1 MIKKILFPILIT
13 SSLLFADFQEI
24 RIGKIDRYYQ
34 DKINEKQLKDILD
47 EIEEHF
53 ESKLGFDVFDYSS
66 MGKPID
72 IVYVEPSSMEK
83 RINRAI
89 KRFDRKKEKIS
100 EYQNEFESKKN
111 QIDKQTKI
119 YRNLEKEVNDKTN
132 ELNTYINKVNQKRDV
147 NQKEFDEIQIYVKTK
162 KVVIN
167 QKLKEL
173 RKEQRALKRLINSF
187 NNKVH
192 LYNTHIQTYYALAN
206 EIESLNRGFKKVKGQ
221 AIGEK
226 QIVLKTYIKDGIT
239 IKEKTVT
246 NSMNKIEI
254 YGFESLSELKAILA
268 HEIAHLAGIPHIQEQ
283 GTLMNP
289 ILQKNQKQ
297 NLNLTYD
304 DILNFKEHF

>member
-1 MIKKILFPILIT
+1 MIKKTLYTTLFLV
-13 SSLLFADFQEI
+13 SSLYAGFQEV
-24 RIGKIDRYYQ
+24 RIGKIDRYYE
-34 DKINEKQLKDILD
+34 DKINERQLKIILD

-72 IVYVEPSSMEK
+72 ILYVKPSSMER

-89 KRFDRKKEKIS
+89 DRFERKKQKIQS
-100 EYQNEFESKKN
+100 YQEEFDLKKT
-111 QIDKQTKI
+111 QINKRTKI
-119 YRNLEKEVNDKTN
+119 YKALENQVNEKTE
-132 ELNTYINKVNQKRDV
+132 ELNQYINKINQRRNV
-147 NQKEFDEIQIYVKTK
+147 SKEEYEKIQTYVKAK
-162 KVVIN
+162 KLIIN

-173 RKEQRALKRLINSF
+173 KSEQSALKRLVNSF

-192 LYNTHIQTYYALAN
+192 LYNTHTQNYHNLAN

-226 QIVLKTYIKDGIT
+226 QIVLKTYVKDGVT

-268 HEIAHLAGIPHIQEQ
+268 HEIAHLVGIPHIQEQ
-283 GTLMNP
+283 GALLNP

>member
-1 MIKKILFPILIT
+1 MIKKTVFSTLFIA
-13 SSLLFADFQEI
+13 SSLYAGFQEV
-24 RIGKIDRYYQ
+24 RIGKIDSYYK
-34 DKINEKQLKDILD
+34 DKINERQLKTILD

-72 IVYVEPSSMEK
+72 ILYVKPSSMER
-83 RINRAI
+83 RINRAMN
-89 KRFDRKKEKIS
+89 RFERKKEKIHA
-100 EYQNEFESKKN
+100 YQKEFTSKKLT
-111 QIDKQTKI
+111 IDRQTKN
-119 YRNLEKEVNDKTN
+119 YKSLEKEVNKKTE
-132 ELNTYINKVNQKRDV
+132 ELNSYIHKVNQRR
-147 NQKEFDEIQIYVKTK
+147 NISKEEYEKIQTYVKAK

-173 RKEQRALKRLINSF
+173 RVERRALKRLVNSF

-192 LYNTHIQTYYALAN
+192 LYNTHIQNYHNLAN

-226 QIVLKTYIKDGIT
+226 QIVLKTYVKDGVT

-254 YGFESLSELKAILA
+254 YGFDNLKELKAILA

-283 GTLMNP
+283 GALLNP

-297 NLNLTYD
+297 NLNLTYE